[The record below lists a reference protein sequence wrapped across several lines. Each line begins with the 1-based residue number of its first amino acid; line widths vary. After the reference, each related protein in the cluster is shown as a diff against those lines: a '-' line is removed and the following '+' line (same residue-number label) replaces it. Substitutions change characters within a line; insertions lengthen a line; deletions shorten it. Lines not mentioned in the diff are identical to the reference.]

1 MKARLTLIPILLL
14 ALNGAALAAD
24 CPSLLEG
31 ELPKLRAKETID
43 LCKRFAGKPLVVVN
57 TASFCG
63 FAPQFKGL
71 EALNQRYKSEGLEVL
86 GVPSNDFKQESGDG
100 EETAKVC
107 YVNYG
112 VTFTMTEPQVVR
124 GDYATHLFKEL
135 AEQSSPPRWNFYKYV
150 VNRKGKVIASFS
162 SMTKPDDP
170 DFIEA
175 VERAIASEPEKSEAE
190 KKKEKT
196 RFY

>member
-1 MKARLTLIPILLL
+1 MMKTRWISVPVLLL
-14 ALNGAALAAD
+14 AMSGAAWAAD
-24 CPSLLEG
+24 CPPLLQG
-31 ELPKLRAKETID
+31 ELPKLRSKENID
-43 LCKRFAGKPLVVVN
+43 LCQRFAGKPLVVVN

-71 EALNQRYKSEGLEVL
+71 EALNQRYKAQGLEVL

-112 VTFTMTEPQVVR
+112 VTFTMTEPQPVR
-124 GDYATHLFKEL
+124 GDDATHLFKVL
-135 AEQSSPPRWNFYKYV
+135 AEQSSAPRWNFYKYV
-150 VNRKGKVIASFS
+150 VDRQGKVVANFS

-170 DFIEA
+170 ELIAAIEK
-175 VERAIASEPEKSEAE
+175 AIASKP
-190 KKKEKT
+190 
-196 RFY
+196 

>member
-1 MKARLTLIPILLL
+1 MKIPLILTPVLLL
-14 ALNGAALAAD
+14 SMSSAVLATE

-31 ELPKLRAKETID
+31 ELPKLRSKETID
-43 LCKRFAGKPLVVVN
+43 LCKRYAGKPLVVVN

-71 EALNQRYKSEGLEVL
+71 EALNKRYKGEGLEVL
-86 GVPSNDFKQESGDG
+86 GVPSNDFKQESGNA

-112 VTFTMTEPQVVR
+112 VTFTMTEPQAVR
-124 GDYATHLFKEL
+124 GDYAIPLFKGL

-150 VNRKGKVIASFS
+150 VDRKGRVIANFS

-170 DFIEA
+170 DFIAA
-175 VERAIASEPEKSEAE
+175 VERAIASEPEQTEAE
-190 KKKEKT
+190 KEKT
-196 RFY
+196 RYR